1 MCVGWTVLEL
11 FSNESCLEHLVGV
24 WALNESTRV
33 VIQSVLQLATIS
45 FLPSVK
51 LILVT
56 SNTSN

>member
-1 MCVGWTVLEL
+1 MCLGGTVLDL
-11 FSNESCLEHLVGV
+11 FSNESCLKHLVGG